1 MYTYFMVTAPTKKRL
16 TRKQKGFVK
25 DTVEGKT
32 GVAAALNNY
41 DTDDYRTANAIAVE
55 NLQKP
60 AIINAIQDA
69 LPDDL
74 LAARHLELLNASD
87 IDHMVFPLNMMDE
100 DITDLLKENN
110 CTPKRFMHSETQTH
124 VWFFSADNKARK
136 DAIDMAYKIKGSYA
150 PEKRVNANLN
160 VTANVELDADIAA
173 AAAIILKDKKT

>member
-1 MYTYFMVTAPTKKRL
+1 MYTYFMVTAPEKKKL

-25 DTVEGKT
+25 DYVET
-32 GVAAALNNY
+32 GIGSLAVKKNY
-41 DTDDYRTANAIAVE
+41 DVATDDTARAMASE
-55 NLQKP
+55 NLAKP
-60 AIINAIQDA
+60 NIAQAIQDA
-69 LPDDL
+69 LPDEL

-87 IDHMVFPLNMMDE
+87 IDHMVFPLNITDE

-150 PEKRVNANLN
+150 PDKRVVANLN
-160 VTANVELDADIAA
+160 LNVNAELDADIAA